1 MIRHSTPTAPS
12 KPRHRPE
19 VLETIAQQDDIIR
32 GIIATEEE
40 ELAQ

>member
-1 MIRHSTPTAPS
+1 
-12 KPRHRPE
+12 